1 MSDYVKLIYTI
12 FMKKVALRRPLIVL
26 LAIITTSCIMYWQHN
41 YRTIPDY
48 VPPLAYLPQAETTEE
63 VSTIVAVGDISC
75 TTKSPNYNNGEGN
88 SEGCHM
94 KQTAALATQLQ
105 PEAVLLLGDL
115 QYETGELAQFEQSYA
130 KTWGVEALKRISR
143 PAPGNHEYGT
153 PAASGYYAYFGGLA
167 GDPTKGYY
175 SYDVGGWHVVAL
187 NSNCKFVPCDENSEQ
202 TRWLRADLE
211 KSQTKCTIAYYHHP
225 LFSSGTHGANE
236 NMKPIYDVLDSNE
249 VDLVLAG
256 HDHLYERFA
265 QQNNAGQPSNNSPR
279 SFIVGTGGK
288 SLYPFR
294 AVTPGSEVRISSA
307 YGVLKLDLKKTS
319 YNWQFIDENKQIL
332 DTGSSACH

>member
-1 MSDYVKLIYTI
+1 MR
-12 FMKKVALRRPLIVL
+12 KVALRRPLIIL
-26 LAIITTSCIMYWQHN
+26 LAMITSGCILYWQQN
-41 YRTIPDY
+41 YRIIPDY
-48 VPPLAYLPQAETTEE
+48 VPPITYLPQAETAEKT
-63 VSTIVAVGDISC
+63 STVIAVGDIAC

-105 PEAVLLLGDL
+105 PEALLLVGDL

-130 KTWGVEALKRISR
+130 KTWGVESLKRISK
-143 PAPGNHEYGT
+143 PVPGNHEYGT
-153 PAASGYYAYFGGLA
+153 PGASGYYAYFGDLA

-175 SYDVGGWHVVAL
+175 SYDIGDWHIIAL
-187 NSNCKFVPCDENSEQ
+187 NSNCKLVACDENSEQ
-202 TRWLRADLE
+202 MQWLRSDLK
-211 KSQTKCTIAYYHHP
+211 KSQSQCSIAYYHHP

-236 NMKPIYDVLDSNE
+236 IMRPIYNVLDSNG
-249 VDLVLAG
+249 VDIVLAG

-265 QQNNAGQPSNNSPR
+265 QQNSASQPSDTSPR
-279 SFIVGTGGK
+279 AFIVGTGGK

-294 AVTPGSEVRISSA
+294 AASPGSEVRISSA

-332 DTGSSACH
+332 DTGFSNCH